1 MERSRQGRICLKP
14 ATVERSVSVKVFA
27 EVLSQTP
34 SSLAGPGVK
43 ADPSEPHWT
52 SFGPETMTEIGTVW
66 SKTP

>member
-1 MERSRQGRICLKP
+1 ME
-14 ATVERSVSVKVFA
+14 VFA

-34 SSLAGPGVK
+34 SCLAGPGVK
-43 ADPSEPHWT
+43 ANPSEPRWT